1 MYEKH
6 GSISFITLLIM
17 PRLSEMND
25 LAQLE
30 CYRLGC
36 VFLTSHDIK
45 IAIRQFYSA
54 SEIVT
59 RLLGQ
64 LKIEAGLVNQERRS
78 DVRWKLT
85 PIVSTIF
92 ALAISVPIG
101 YRQCQTNSRA
111 PRILC
116 FRFFIKKYFIV
127 MSLNH
132 VQFLDK
138 F

>member
-36 VFLTSHDIK
+36 VFLPSHDIK
-45 IAIRQFYSA
+45 IAICQFYSA

-64 LKIEAGLVNQERRS
+64 LKIEAGLVNQE
-78 DVRWKLT
+78 
-85 PIVSTIF
+85 
-92 ALAISVPIG
+92 
-101 YRQCQTNSRA
+101 
-111 PRILC
+111 
-116 FRFFIKKYFIV
+116 
-127 MSLNH
+127 
-132 VQFLDK
+132 
-138 F
+138 